1 MRPHVNKLLTVG
13 LTTLALSIALTGCKK
28 QEAPQAPPAVPVTL
42 LTVQAQDVPVQFEY
56 VGQAAG
62 SREVEVRA
70 RVGGILQKRLF
81 IEGRSVK
88 AGDVL
93 FQLDPAP
100 FQAAFDQASAALAVE
115 QAQLT
120 RTKQDFDR
128 IVPLYNEQAV
138 SRKDYDDA
146 KAAYLAAQASVE
158 ASRARL
164 QEARI
169 NLGYTRVVAPISG
182 VTSLE
187 AVSEGSL
194 ITNTSAEGSLLTKIS
209 QLDPLYVNF
218 SIAEGDSLRLRDM
231 LQSGQLTMSND
242 QNYVATIRLGNGQ
255 MYQHEGVVS
264 FTDNIVDTT
273 TGSVKARA
281 VFPNPTG
288 DIMPG
293 QFVRVILKGAERPNV
308 ITVPQNVV
316 LSSQQGNQVW
326 IMDKDG
332 KAQPRMVTLGEE
344 SGNNVIVE
352 SGLKV
357 GDKVVTDNLM
367 KIRAPGTP
375 LQSAPAKAAA
385 PAPAKNAAPAAE
397 PAAPTQDAEPKAA
410 AKPAAE

>member
-28 QEAPQAPPAVPVTL
+28 EEAPQAPPALPVTL

-81 IEGRSVK
+81 TEGRPVK

-100 FQAAFDQASAALAVE
+100 FKAAYDQANAAMAIE

-146 KAAYLAAQASVE
+146 KAAYGAAQASVA

-164 QEARI
+164 EEARI

-218 SIAEGDSLRLRDM
+218 SISEGDSLKLRQM
-231 LQSGQLTMSND
+231 FQSGQLTLINGN
-242 QNYVATIRLGNGQ
+242 NYVATIRTGDGQ
-255 MYQHEGVVS
+255 IYEHEGIVS
-264 FTDNIVDTT
+264 FTDNIVDTSS
-273 TGSVKARA
+273 GSVKARA
-281 VFPNPTG
+281 VFPNPVG

-293 QFVRVILKGAERPNV
+293 QFVRVILKGAERANV
-308 ITVPQNVV
+308 LTVPQKAV
-316 LSSQQGNQVW
+316 LSSQQGNTVW
-326 IMDKDG
+326 VMDKEG
-332 KAQPRMVTLGEE
+332 KAQPRQVVLGEE
-344 SGNNVIVE
+344 SGDRVIVE
-352 SGLKV
+352 SGLNV
-357 GDKVVTDNLM
+357 GDQVVIDNLM

-375 LQSAPAKAAA
+375 IQNAPAKAAA
-385 PAPAKNAAPAAE
+385 PAPAAPAAE
-397 PAAPTQDAEPKAA
+397 KAPDAEPAA
-410 AKPAAE
+410 AAQPAAE

>member
-1 MRPHVNKLLTVG
+1 MRPHVNKLFTVG
-13 LTTLALSIALTGCKK
+13 LTTLAVSLALAGCSK
-28 QEAPQAPPAVPVTL
+28 EAAPQAPPPLPVTL

-81 IEGRSVK
+81 TEGRAVR

-100 FQAAFDQASAALAVE
+100 FQATYDQAKAALAME

-120 RTKQDFDR
+120 RTKQDYDR
-128 IVPLYNEQAV
+128 IVPLFNEQAV

-146 KAAYLAAQASVE
+146 KAAYLAAQASVA

-164 QEARI
+164 EEARI

-194 ITNTSAEGSLLTKIS
+194 ISNTSAEGSLLTKIS

-218 SIAEGDSLRLRDM
+218 SISEGDSLKLRDM
-231 LQSGQLTMSND
+231 FQSGQLTLINGNS
-242 QNYVATIRLGNGQ
+242 YVATIRSGNGQ
-255 MYQHEGVVS
+255 VYEHEGVVS
-264 FTDNIVDTT
+264 FTDNIIDTS
-273 TGSVKARA
+273 TGSIKARA

-308 ITVPQNVV
+308 ITVPQKAV
-316 LSSQQGNQVW
+316 LSSQQGNSVW
-326 IMDKDG
+326 VMDKDG
-332 KAQPRMVTLGEE
+332 KAQPRQVVLGEE
-344 SGNNVIVE
+344 SGENVIVE

-357 GDKVVTDNLM
+357 GDRVVTDNLM

-375 LQSAPAKAAA
+375 IQNAPAKAAA
-385 PAPAKNAAPAAE
+385 PAKDAVKEAVPAPEAQEAKP
-397 PAAPTQDAEPKAA
+397 QAA

>member
-1 MRPHVNKLLTVG
+1 MVRPHVNKLLTVG

-28 QEAPQAPPAVPVTL
+28 EEAPQAPPALPVTL

-81 IEGRSVK
+81 TEGRPVK

-100 FQAAFDQASAALAVE
+100 FKAAYDQANAAMAIE

-146 KAAYLAAQASVE
+146 KAAYGAAQASVA

-164 QEARI
+164 EEARI

-218 SIAEGDSLRLRDM
+218 SISEGDSLKLRQM
-231 LQSGQLTMSND
+231 FQSGQLTLINGN
-242 QNYVATIRLGNGQ
+242 NYVATIRTGDGQ
-255 MYQHEGVVS
+255 IYEHEGIVS
-264 FTDNIVDTT
+264 FTDNIVDTSS
-273 TGSVKARA
+273 GSVKARA
-281 VFPNPTG
+281 VFPNPVG

-293 QFVRVILKGAERPNV
+293 QFVRVILKGAERANV
-308 ITVPQNVV
+308 LTVPQKAV
-316 LSSQQGNQVW
+316 LSSQQGNTVW
-326 IMDKDG
+326 VMDKEG
-332 KAQPRMVTLGEE
+332 KAQPRQVVLGEE
-344 SGNNVIVE
+344 SGDRVIVE
-352 SGLKV
+352 SGLNV
-357 GDKVVTDNLM
+357 GDQVVIDNLM

-375 LQSAPAKAAA
+375 IQNAPAKAAA
-385 PAPAKNAAPAAE
+385 PAPAAPAAE
-397 PAAPTQDAEPKAA
+397 KAPDAEPAA
-410 AKPAAE
+410 AAQPAAE

>member
-28 QEAPQAPPAVPVTL
+28 QEAPQAPPALPVTL

-81 IEGRSVK
+81 TEGRAVK

-100 FQAAFDQASAALAVE
+100 FQAAYDQANAAMAVE

-146 KAAYLAAQASVE
+146 KAAYGAAQASVA

-255 MYQHEGVVS
+255 IYQHEGVVS

-273 TGSVKARA
+273 TDRKSV
-281 VFPNPTG
+281 V
-288 DIMPG
+288 
-293 QFVRVILKGAERPNV
+293 
-308 ITVPQNVV
+308 
-316 LSSQQGNQVW
+316 
-326 IMDKDG
+326 
-332 KAQPRMVTLGEE
+332 
-344 SGNNVIVE
+344 
-352 SGLKV
+352 
-357 GDKVVTDNLM
+357 
-367 KIRAPGTP
+367 
-375 LQSAPAKAAA
+375 
-385 PAPAKNAAPAAE
+385 
-397 PAAPTQDAEPKAA
+397 
-410 AKPAAE
+410 